1 MRKIM
6 IFGLALFGAVSMWA
20 QQNEGKFG
28 MELLFNPFS
37 DDFETF
43 KMSEL
48 KGRYFL
54 NEKSAVRFGIG
65 FGIDNTTTTDT
76 ESFNNKFDDDVNSY
90 TISNKETETK
100 INKSS
105 LKLSLG
111 YEHHVFTKG
120 RFDVYLGGELGWEG
134 KFFSGE
140 KDETTNEESKQTN
153 GTNSYTT
160 TTRMVNS
167 HYEYEKMTPN
177 NEYNESRFFVNA
189 FTGVDFY
196 IYKGLYIGT
205 ELGISF
211 SNGKSL
217 NGTYTH
223 DYSEDAVTKHI
234 SVGRTDKETYVKKT
248 SYSSETGMTIGEESR
263 TYSSNSGNNYEND
276 IKQAGNVTDYESSNT
291 KLEIYVEPA
300 LRIGWRF

>member
-1 MRKIM
+1 MRRIM

-140 KDETTNEESKQTN
+140 KDETTNEESRQTN

-211 SNGKSL
+211 SNGKNL

-223 DYSEDAVTKHI
+223 DYSEDAVTKYI

-276 IKQAGNVTDYESSNT
+276 IKQAGNVTDHESSNT